1 MNKTMV
7 NVALTSLMACDAA
20 LSTKDVIEAIVEE
33 KLNSKDMTE
42 RKAFWLGVAE
52 PIIEVI
58 VGTVTG
64 VTCWMCINNR
74 K

>member
-1 MNKTMV
+1 MNRTMV
-7 NVALTSLMACDAA
+7 NVAAISLMACDAA
-20 LSTKDVIEAIVEE
+20 LSTRDVIEAIVEE

-52 PIIEVI
+52 PIIEVA

-64 VTCWMCINNR
+64 VTCWMCINR